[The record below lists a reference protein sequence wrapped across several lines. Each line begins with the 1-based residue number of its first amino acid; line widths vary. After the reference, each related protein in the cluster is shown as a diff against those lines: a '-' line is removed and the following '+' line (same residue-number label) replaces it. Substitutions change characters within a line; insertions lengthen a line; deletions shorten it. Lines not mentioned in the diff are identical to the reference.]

1 MGSDSV
7 ILVPGVSV
15 SVRVYMR
22 LFAGN
27 QQAAAAPSSA
37 RAEVPSPESDREG
50 NQSPSIE
57 DGNETANTFQGDP
70 PGEQT
75 KTSIVND
82 DAEN

>member
-15 SVRVYMR
+15 SVRVYMH

-27 QQAAAAPSSA
+27 QQAAAAPSNG

-50 NQSPSIE
+50 NQGPAIE
-57 DGNETANTFQGDP
+57 DGNETANTFRGDP
-70 PGEQT
+70 PGEQI

>member
-1 MGSDSV
+1 MH
-7 ILVPGVSV
+7 L
-15 SVRVYMR
+15 
-22 LFAGN
+22 LAGN

-50 NQSPSIE
+50 GNQSPSIE
-57 DGNETANTFQGDP
+57 DGNETANTFQGNP